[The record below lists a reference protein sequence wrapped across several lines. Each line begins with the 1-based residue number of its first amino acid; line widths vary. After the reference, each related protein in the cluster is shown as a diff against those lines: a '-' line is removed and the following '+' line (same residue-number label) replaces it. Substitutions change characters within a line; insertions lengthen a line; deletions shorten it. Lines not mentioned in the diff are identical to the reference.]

1 LSRSEKKRDLNQPVI
16 LVVDDEAGVR
26 QSLQLV
32 FNKTF
37 RVVEATS
44 AGEAIQKATDERPDV
59 ALLDIVMPGTDG
71 LEVLKRMKQVQPE
84 CQVIMLSALN
94 TARAAFAAKDTGAFD
109 YVTKPFDVE
118 ELRLRV
124 ERAMEK
130 VELSREIERLKE
142 EVGRKYGVEHIIGKS
157 AQIIDVF
164 KAVSMVAAKKTTVLI
179 TGESGTGKE
188 LVARAIHYNSDRRT
202 KPFVV
207 INCAALPDT
216 LIESEL
222 FGYEKGAFTN
232 AAQKKTGRF
241 ELAHSGTLF
250 LDEIGELN
258 LGTQAKFLRAIE
270 QETFT
275 RLGGI
280 DEIKVDVRIIAA
292 SNRDLESLAK
302 MGEFRPDLFYRLNVV
317 SLFLPPLRERH
328 DDISLLLDHFLRLK
342 AQEHSIAPKTL
353 SPEVVD
359 FFYSY
364 AWPGNI
370 RELENLIERLTIL
383 TPHDRVTLRDLPASM
398 RAAEQA
404 AIAKEDVLSGD
415 RPLSDVVD
423 EFERELIVKALQRT
437 GFNQTKAAML
447 LGTSRRILKYRIE
460 KLKISEPGQSADV
473 PKQIVE

>member
-1 LSRSEKKRDLNQPVI
+1 MLELEKKREMSQPLL

-32 FNKTF
+32 FNKIY
-37 RVVEATS
+37 RVLEATS
-44 AGEAIQKATDERPDV
+44 ADEAMQKLADEKPDV
-59 ALLDIVMPGTDG
+59 VLLDIVMPGADG
-71 LEVLKRMKQVQPE
+71 LAVLKQMRSIHTD
-84 CQVIMLSALN
+84 CQVIMLTALN
-94 TARAAFAAKDTGAFD
+94 TARTAFTAKGTGAFD

-124 ERAMEK
+124 EHAFEK
-130 VELSREIERLKE
+130 VHLFRELERLKE
-142 EVGRKYGVEHIIGKS
+142 EVGRKYGVEHVIGRSK
-157 AQIIDVF
+157 QIIDVF
-164 KAVSMVAAKKTTVLI
+164 KAVSMVAAKKSTVLI

-188 LVARAIHYNSDRRT
+188 LIARAIHYNSDRRS

-207 INCAALPDT
+207 VNCAALPDT

-232 AAQKKTGRF
+232 ASQKKVGRF
-241 ELAHSGTLF
+241 ELAHWGTLF

-275 RLGGI
+275 RLGGT
-280 DEIKVDVRIIAA
+280 DEIKVDVRVIAA
-292 SNRDLESLAK
+292 SNRDLETMAK
-302 MGEFRPDLFYRLNVV
+302 AGEFRPDLFYRLNVV
-317 SLFLPPLRERH
+317 SLYLPPLRERPE
-328 DDISLLLDHFLRLK
+328 DIALLLDHFLRLK
-342 AQEHSIAPKTL
+342 AQEHSMAPKSL

-359 FFYSY
+359 FFTSY
-364 AWPGNI
+364 YWPGNI

-383 TPHDRVTLRDLPASM
+383 TPHETIMLRDLPAGM
-398 RAAEQA
+398 RSTDQTATL
-404 AIAKEDVLSGD
+404 KEDVLSGS
-415 RPLSDVVD
+415 RPLSEAVD

-437 GFNQTKAAML
+437 GFNQTKAASL

-460 KLKISEPGQSADV
+460 KLKIHEPNDGGEEVKLST
-473 PKQIVE
+473 

>member
-1 LSRSEKKRDLNQPVI
+1 M

-26 QSLQLV
+26 QSLHLV

-37 RVVEATS
+37 RVIEATS
-44 AGEAIQKATDERPDV
+44 ATDAIQKATDERPDV
-59 ALLDIVMPGTDG
+59 VLLDIVMPGTDG
-71 LEVLKRMKQVQPE
+71 LEVLKQMRSVQPD
-84 CQVIMLSALN
+84 CQIIMLSALN
-94 TARAAFAAKDTGAFD
+94 TARAAFTAKGTGAFD

-118 ELRLRV
+118 ELRMRV

-130 VELSREIERLKE
+130 VVLSREVERLKE
-142 EVGRKYGVEHIIGKS
+142 EVGRKYGVEHVIGKS
-157 AQIIDVF
+157 SKIIDVF
-164 KAVSMVAAKKTTVLI
+164 KAVSMVAAKKSTVLI

-188 LVARAIHYNSDRRT
+188 LIARAIHYNSDRRS

-207 INCAALPDT
+207 VNCAALPDT

-232 AAQKKTGRF
+232 AAQKKVGRF
-241 ELAHSGTLF
+241 ELAHSGTIF
-250 LDEIGELN
+250 LDEIGELD
-258 LGTQAKFLRAIE
+258 LGTQSKLLRAVE

-275 RLGGI
+275 RLGGT
-280 DEIKVDVRIIAA
+280 DEIKVDVRVIAA
-292 SNRDLESLAK
+292 SNRDLESSAK
-302 MGEFRPDLFYRLNVV
+302 AGEFRLDLFYRLNVV
-317 SLFLPPLRERH
+317 SLFLPPLRERR

-342 AQEHSIAPKTL
+342 AQEHSIAAKTL

-359 FFYSY
+359 FCYSY
-364 AWPGNI
+364 GWPGNV

-383 TPHDRVTLRDLPASM
+383 TPHDTVVLRDLPASM
-398 RAAEQA
+398 RASDQTAVV
-404 AIAKEDVLSGD
+404 KEDVLSGERALGD
-415 RPLSDVVD
+415 AVD

-460 KLKISEPGQSADV
+460 KLKITETSQLQEEQKLSN
-473 PKQIVE
+473 